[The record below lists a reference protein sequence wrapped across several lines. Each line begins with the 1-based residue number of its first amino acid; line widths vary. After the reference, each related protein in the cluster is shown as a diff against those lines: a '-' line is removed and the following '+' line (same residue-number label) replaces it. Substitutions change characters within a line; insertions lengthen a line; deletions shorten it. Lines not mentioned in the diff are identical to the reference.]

1 MRFWKQLQHIRS
13 KLEKF
18 FIFSW
23 LDVILCHLQHYGRYD
38 VICNYF
44 NMKEEKKLNL
54 SSLNHMAKT
63 EKANRH

>member
-1 MRFWKQLQHIRS
+1 MRFWKQLQRIRS

-63 EKANRH
+63 EKANRL